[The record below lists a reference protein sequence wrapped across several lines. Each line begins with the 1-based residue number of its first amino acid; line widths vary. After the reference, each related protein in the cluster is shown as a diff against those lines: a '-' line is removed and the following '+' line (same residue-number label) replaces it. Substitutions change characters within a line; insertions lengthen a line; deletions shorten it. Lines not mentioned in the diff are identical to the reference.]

1 MGLRS
6 RTCGEGVNDESHA
19 LGRLTP
25 FPFSWFAF
33 GSVALDSAA
42 VARAQ
47 AFAAL
52 SPQRNTVR
60 ASSAHAATALSM
72 LQKRDSISDQALDRA
87 FLYFRTV
94 EWVKDSR

>member
-6 RTCGEGVNDESHA
+6 RTCGDGVNDEPHA
-19 LGRLTP
+19 LGRPAP

-52 SPQRNTVR
+52 SPQRNTGR
-60 ASSAHAATALSM
+60 ASSAQGAIHAAR
-72 LQKRDSISDQALDRA
+72 KRPDFWPGPGSA
-87 FLYFRTV
+87 FLYFRRGMA
-94 EWVKDSR
+94 KGLAI